1 METTSGPARLC
12 GNPTCRS
19 PIPASRRSNA
29 KYCSPACA
37 SVVSTRNHEA
47 RRRGQAEWTPSVP
60 EERACARPGCSDTVS
75 VERARH
81 GGRYCSDRCA
91 RAARRERSAAHA
103 KRSRALTRRRAA
115 ARRDRALASRL
126 ETLSQDATARIRE
139 LEAGEAAIA
148 RQLADVEETAV
159 GHEQNAQQLA
169 RWLWHL
175 AAVYGDRLV
184 VDERV
189 QTLLRHYLPELAGPT
204 GDHQHADDAG
214 APPSAP
220 RSGGW

>member
-1 METTSGPARLC
+1 METTPGTARLC
-12 GNPTCRS
+12 SNPTCRS
-19 PIPASRRSNA
+19 PIPATRRSTA
-29 KYCSPACA
+29 KYCSPTCA

-47 RRRGQAEWTPSVP
+47 RRRGRAEWTPNVP
-60 EERACARPGCSDTVS
+60 KERECARPACRDTVS
-75 VERARH
+75 VEHARH

-91 RAARRERSAAHA
+91 LAARRERSAAYA
-103 KRSRALTRRRAA
+103 KRSRALTRQRAA

-126 ETLSQDATARIRE
+126 ETLSQDASERIRE

-148 RQLADVEETAV
+148 RQLADLEEIAV

-175 AAVYGDRLV
+175 AAVYGDPLV

-189 QTLLRHYLPELAGPT
+189 QTLLRHYLPELSGLT
-204 GDHQHADDAG
+204 GDRQHPDDDG
-214 APPSAP
+214 ATAATP
-220 RSGGW
+220 RAEGG